1 MRFDLDNALTDE
13 ILFYMENQ
21 DGEFLLDTK
30 EAIVVD
36 IHNNEY
42 EDEPDFNDDER
53 FISLPEWSSN
63 DGYRLMEKFTAS
75 LKNPVIRQELSAA
88 LNRNKGVFR
97 SFRNVL
103 EQYPETEKMW
113 FNFKEQKMKDEVIA
127 WYNSLREEWGLEP
140 LGIEPEDNS
149 SLVLEDFVLREGKDS
164 DLENA
169 AVLHKICIDEKKDDP
184 SFAVYIEMNPF
195 VFPGD
200 VCFIAESAS
209 GEFSGFICA
218 VKNTSSHLQIRLL
231 EVKPEFRGL
240 GLGKALL
247 AKLLERTQKCGFC
260 ITIDLPAGID
270 FFSRSLH
277 LENFKPSVQRF
288 AFFND

>member
-169 AVLHKICIDEKKDDP
+169 SALHKICIDEKKDEP

-247 AKLLERTQKCGFC
+247 AKLLEKTQNCGFC

>member
-1 MRFDLDNALTDE
+1 MRFELDNALTDE

-21 DGEFLLDTK
+21 NGNFLLDIK
-30 EAIVVD
+30 EGNVID
-36 IHNNEY
+36 IQNNEY

-63 DGYRLMEKFTAS
+63 DGYRLMENFTAK
-75 LKNPVIRQELSAA
+75 LKNPIVRQELSAA
-88 LNRNKGVFR
+88 LNKNKGVFR

-149 SLVLEDFVLREGKDS
+149 SLVLEDFVLRKGKDS

-169 AVLHKICIDEKKDDP
+169 SALHKICTEEKEEKNL
-184 SFAVYIEMNPF
+184 SELYEKMNPF

-200 VCFIAESAS
+200 ICITAESPS
-209 GEFSGFICA
+209 GDFCGFISA
-218 VKNTSSHLQIRLL
+218 VKDSESNLRICQL
-231 EVKPEFRGL
+231 EVQSEYRGI
-240 GLGKALL
+240 GLGKTLL
-247 AKLLERTQKCGFC
+247 SKFIEKAENLKLN
-260 ITIDLPAGID
+260 ITIDLPIDSD
-270 FFSRSLH
+270 FFSRTLY
-277 LENFKPSVQRF
+277 LENFKPFVQRF
-288 AFFND
+288 AFLRQ

>member
-1 MRFDLDNALTDE
+1 MRFELDNTLIDE
-13 ILFYMENQ
+13 IIFYMENQ
-21 DGEFLLDTK
+21 DGDFLLDTK

-42 EDEPDFNDDER
+42 EDEYDFNDDER
-53 FISLPEWSSN
+53 FISLPEWGSN
-63 DGYRLMEKFTAS
+63 DGYRLMENFTAK
-75 LKNPVIRQELSAA
+75 LKNPIVRQELSAA
-88 LNRNKGVFR
+88 LNRNKSVFR

-169 AVLHKICIDEKKDDP
+169 TALHKICTQEREDKIISDLYEK
-184 SFAVYIEMNPF
+184 MNPF
-195 VFPGD
+195 VFPVD
-200 VCFIAESAS
+200 FCFIAENAS
-209 GEFSGFICA
+209 GDFCGFICA
-218 VKNTSSHLQIRLL
+218 VKDTPSHLQISLL
-231 EVKPEFRGL
+231 EVKPEYRGL

-247 AKLLERTQKCGFC
+247 AKLLEKTRNCGFC
-260 ITIDLPAGID
+260 ITIDLPASTEY
-270 FFSRSLH
+270 FARSLH

-288 AFFND
+288 TLFSD